1 MSTSLAAYA
10 DEYLELRRHLG
21 AQLHDH
27 QQLITSF
34 IAFLERAG
42 QETATVKAAVAWAST
57 PVGTSHHWWAHRLG
71 VIRGF
76 CDYVHARDTD
86 LAPLI
91 PAGLIPSKSL
101 PAIPYIYTPAQ
112 IVDLMLAARLL
123 NPPQRGRTL
132 ATAIGLMASTGMR
145 IGEALALNLKDVDL
159 AATLI
164 TATGK
169 YRKKRF
175 VPIHPSTANALE
187 TYLRES
193 RTTTTV
199 HNPEAFFL
207 TFLGTRPHRGN
218 LEKAFRSLTTAL
230 GLLPRPGAGKPRLHD
245 LRHTF
250 STNSLLD
257 SYRSGEN
264 PDGRL
269 AVLATYLGHVSPA
282 STYWYLSAT
291 PELVG
296 LVQERVEAAQSQG
309 KLLP

>member
-1 MSTSLAAYA
+1 MTTSLAAYE

-27 QQLITSF
+27 ERLITSF
-34 IAFLERAG
+34 LTYLERAG
-42 QETATVKAAVAWAST
+42 QETATIEAAVDWAST
-57 PVGTSHHWWAHRLG
+57 PVGTSHRWWAHRLG

-76 CDYVHARDTD
+76 CGYVHARDPD

-112 IVDLMLAARLL
+112 IVDLMLAARRLK
-123 NPPQRGRTL
+123 PPQRGLTL
-132 ATAIGLMASTGMR
+132 ATVIGLMAATGLR

-159 AATLI
+159 AAMLI
-164 TATGK
+164 IATGK
-169 YRKKRF
+169 YRKKRM
-175 VPIHPSTANALE
+175 VPIHPSTAAALGN
-187 TYLRES
+187 YLRES
-193 RTTTTV
+193 RASTTV
-199 HNPEAFFL
+199 HDAGAFFL

-218 LEKAFRSLTTAL
+218 LEKAFRSLTASV
-230 GLLPRPGAGKPRLHD
+230 GLVPRPGAGEPRPHD

-250 STNSLLD
+250 ATNSLLD
-257 SYRSGEN
+257 AYRSGEN
-264 PDGRL
+264 PDTRI

-291 PELVG
+291 PELLG

-309 KLLP
+309 KMPP